1 MGLFWSILPRLVLF
15 SDQCVPF
22 YFYFFSSA
30 HLKLISQLSSDF
42 KRRFARLLEGDGF
55 RSMEYKLAM
64 RLDSKLQL
72 QMSFCLLC
80 SCYSWYFSVLDPK
93 INYADMEQE
102 PMPSAPDGFW
112 RSLTDDLSLYD
123 LERLKVYTENLAD
136 FHLVRS
142 KWKMSYILCKLLLN
156 QMFTAL

>member
-1 MGLFWSILPRLVLF
+1 
-15 SDQCVPF
+15 
-22 YFYFFSSA
+22 
-30 HLKLISQLSSDF
+30 
-42 KRRFARLLEGDGF
+42 
-55 RSMEYKLAM
+55 
-64 RLDSKLQL
+64 
-72 QMSFCLLC
+72 
-80 SCYSWYFSVLDPK
+80 
-93 INYADMEQE
+93 MEQE

-156 QMFTAL
+156 QKFTAL